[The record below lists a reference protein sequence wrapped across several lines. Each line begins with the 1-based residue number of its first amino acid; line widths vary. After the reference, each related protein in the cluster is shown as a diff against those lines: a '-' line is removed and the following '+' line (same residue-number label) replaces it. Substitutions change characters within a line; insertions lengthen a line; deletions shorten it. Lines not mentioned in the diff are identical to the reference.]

1 MSRAMKDSGMEW
13 IGEVPADWEIL
24 RIQRIGKLTS
34 SGIDKT
40 VNEDE
45 QCVRIINYTDVYGNP
60 TGELAEKDYMEV
72 TAPTWK
78 VKEHQVKVGDVIF
91 TPSSETIEDIGVAA
105 VVIEPLPNTAFSYH
119 VLRLSVKVDI
129 IIKYRK
135 HLFNNHFLQSHF
147 SSRAT
152 GSIRKTLNRNDFK
165 TANLLIPPLEEQ
177 VNIASFLDSAILQIF
192 KLVNLQEQSI
202 FELQAYKQSIITEAV
217 TKGLDPDVPMKDS
230 GVDWIGEIPEH
241 WNVSMIKNELD
252 CYDHLRKPISAELRV
267 NELSLYDYYGASGVI
282 DKIDDYNVEGRM
294 LLIGED
300 GANLVYRNL
309 PLIYKAEGRFWVNN
323 HAHILKEKA
332 HNDYDYVAYLLEA
345 GDYTSYI
352 TGSAQPKLSQE
363 NLMRFKILRIP
374 MNEQTEIVAYLD
386 SKVKQIDSLINL
398 KNQKAE
404 ALKEY
409 KQSLVYECVTGKRD
423 CREGSH
429 ADA

>member
-1 MSRAMKDSGMEW
+1 MSRVMKDSGMEW
-13 IGEVPADWEIL
+13 IGEVPAGWSVVL
-24 RIQRIGKLTS
+24 LS
-34 SGIDKT
+34 SIFSERKNRNNGQ
-40 VNEDE
+40 VESNLLSLSYG
-45 QCVRIINYTDVYGNP
+45 RIIQKSIDT
-60 TGELAEKDYMEV
+60 
-72 TAPTWK
+72 
-78 VKEHQVKVGDVIF
+78 KEGLLPQSFETYNIIEAGDI
-91 TPSSETIEDIGVAA
+91 
-105 VVIEPLPNTAFSYH
+105 
-119 VLRLSVKVDI
+119 VLRLTDLQNDKRSLRTGLCNEKGIITSAYITLKPKVELVSRYMHFYLHAFDI
-129 IIKYRK
+129 NKGFYGMGDGVRQSLNYNELK
-135 HLFNNHFLQSHF
+135 KLQ
-147 SSRAT
+147 
-152 GSIRKTLNRNDFK
+152 I
-165 TANLLIPPLEEQ
+165 LLPPLHIQYEVADYLENMNEQ
-177 VNIASFLDSAILQIF
+177 VEKQIS
-192 KLVNLQEQSI
+192 LLEESI